1 MNNNKKKIITIA
13 VVVAIIASFALIF
26 VLNNK
31 NNNINGLSTFNL
43 DDETIQQLNILNEK
57 LDEYYLQNWEQN
69 EFLSAYSYLVK
80 SNGTEVTLQDL
91 NETLGYEAPES
102 LKDVSIHFV
111 KPKSLKPYLGDKILD
126 EDEEILTVYSA
137 LPVQNGMFISSKFD
151 EGGFVSNEDYKSF
164 VESNSWYHG
173 DIKTP
178 EKDTKQYQNIIKA
191 VVDADNMLKDGNV
204 KHIAC
209 DDKYAVVV
217 ISSKDNPSYIKQY
230 ALQQNDDK
238 TYKIIVDE
246 LEMVNSKIF
255 INYAYTDFDLAM
267 LPLYEISNYKN
278 ISSQQQSAVTA
289 LLQSGEIT
297 ENDQLVYCCGA
308 GNFIY
313 LEFNPDKKML
323 LFLNEDGQMD
333 IYEVDNFK
341 TALSQMLK
349 LEQNPPAFIL
359 KFE

>member
-1 MNNNKKKIITIA
+1 MNSKKKVTVITI
-13 VVVAIIASFALIF
+13 VVVAIIAAFALIF

-31 NNNINGLSTFNL
+31 NNNNISTVNL

-69 EFLSAYSYLVK
+69 EFLSSYSYLIK

-91 NETLGYEAPES
+91 NQTLGYEAPES

-137 LPVQNGMFISSKFD
+137 LPVQNGMYISSKFD
-151 EGGFVSNEDYKSF
+151 EGGFVSNEDYKAF
-164 VESNSWYHG
+164 VESNSWYNG

-178 EKDTKQYQNIIKA
+178 EKDSEQYKNIVKA
-191 VVDADNMLKDGNV
+191 VVDTDDMLKDGNV

-209 DDKYAVVV
+209 DDKYAVIV
-217 ISSKDNPSYIKQY
+217 ISSKDNPSYIKEY

-238 TYKIIVDE
+238 TYKIIVEE
-246 LEMVNSKIF
+246 LESVNSKIF

-278 ISSQQQSAVTA
+278 ISSQQQSALTA
-289 LLQSGEIT
+289 LLEAGEIT
-297 ENDQLVYCCGA
+297 ENDELVYCCGA

-313 LEFNPDKKML
+313 LEFNPDKKIL
-323 LFLNEDGQMD
+323 LFLNQDGQMD
-333 IYEVDNFK
+333 IYQVDNFK

>member
-1 MNNNKKKIITIA
+1 MNNKKKVIAIIVII
-13 VVVAIIASFALIF
+13 AIIASFALIF
-26 VLNNK
+26 ILNNNK
-31 NNNINGLSTFNL
+31 NTNSTSTFNL
-43 DDETIQQLNILNEK
+43 DQQTIEQLNILNEK
-57 LDEYYLQNWEQN
+57 LDEYYIQNWDQN
-69 EFLSAYSYLVK
+69 EFLSSYSYLVK
-80 SNGTEVTLQDL
+80 SDGTEVTLQDL
-91 NETLGYEAPES
+91 SETLGYETPES

-111 KPKSLKPYLGDKILD
+111 KPKSLKPYLQDKILE

-137 LPVQNGMFISSKFD
+137 LPVENGMYISSKFD
-151 EGGFVSNEDYKSF
+151 EGGFVSNEDYKTF

-178 EKDTKQYQNIIKA
+178 EKDSQQYNNIIKA
-191 VVDADNMLKDGNV
+191 VVDADSMLQDGNV

-217 ISSKDNPSYIKQY
+217 ISSKDDPAYIKQY
-230 ALQQNDDK
+230 ALQQNEDK

-267 LPLYEISNYKN
+267 LPLYEISEYKN
-278 ISSQQQSAVTA
+278 ISSNQQSAITT
-289 LLQSGEIT
+289 LLEAGEIT
-297 ENDQLVYCCGA
+297 ENDQLTYSCGA

-313 LEFNPDKKML
+313 LEFNTNKKLL
-323 LFLNEDGQMD
+323 LFLNENGQMD

-349 LEQNPPAFIL
+349 LQQNPPAFIL
-359 KFE
+359 NFE